1 MTDLIDDL
9 VEARRPWVSEVIRSW
24 YAEADLTRQLRAS
37 METEAHRFE
46 NAEFGQGFRDVVGF
60 EAVVEPLAW
69 ANRRLDLPC
78 GGWAVTGIRFRGGD
92 DTRPFVEVVATTE
105 SPTPDGLARVVDA
118 VVPAYRAFAPL
129 CLRVDAPDAP
139 GLLAE
144 LGDDSRFG
152 DRSGI
157 DMHVVAG
164 LVTRLRDHPRAAAY
178 PDVSV
183 RRGEPEQLAKRVAE
197 IYGELT
203 ARQPELAMWAH
214 PEDLESLAECA
225 EEGLL
230 FEVLVDGRPAG
241 VVASVRD
248 DGARDGRVLR
258 AGALPG
264 RRSSGATRRGGG
276 RATDGRRTS
285 GGTRRRSL
293 GDHPSSNL
301 PSLRNALSVG
311 RVHVGGYT
319 WVTPSGLPGMR
330 EGAKSV

>member
-37 METEAHRFE
+37 MEAEAHRFE
-46 NAEFGQGFRDVVGF
+46 NVVFGQGFRDVVGF
-60 EAVVEPLAW
+60 EGVVDPRAW
-69 ANRRLDLPC
+69 ANRRLDLSG

-118 VVPAYRAFAPL
+118 VVPAYQAFAPL

-178 PDVSV
+178 PDVSL
-183 RRGEPEQLAKRVAE
+183 RRGDPEQLAKRVAE

-214 PEDLESLAECA
+214 PEDLESLTECA

-230 FEVLVDGRPAG
+230 FEVLVDGRARRG
-241 VVASVRD
+241 RRLAARRR
-248 DGARDGRVLR
+248 ARDGRVLR
-258 AGALPG
+258 AGAVPR
-264 RRSSGATRRGGG
+264 RRSSWPTRRGGG
-276 RATDGRRTS
+276 RAADGRPVAR
-285 GGTRRRSL
+285 GTRRRAL
-293 GDHPSSNL
+293 GDHP
-301 PSLRNALSVG
+301 PEQPPVAAQRPVG
-311 RVHVGGYT
+311 RPRPRRRLHLGHAVRTAGH
-319 WVTPSGLPGMR
+319 
-330 EGAKSV
+330 A